1 MNKDYLDKSYPLEK
15 FLKSLNLENSEDLSE
30 LKSQIKYLTYIQ
42 SNLMTILQKNRKRI
56 LIESSLKN
64 GKSFSFFF
72 FLLNKLQNFLSS
84 EKKESPIIVWI
95 YANKRQLDDILKTLK
110 VFKTIFS
117 ALPLDLIFLDKPE
130 ENIKCENDQKTIRVI
145 SGTILDNINCFRK
158 NDLNPMDIDTL
169 FIDDLDYIIS
179 FGQLNN
185 ISRFVGFLNIKN
197 PFFFKNCQTI
207 VTVKEDLTQEM
218 EEFRKLVKE
227 KFVNIRIKIDYDEEI
242 KKLDNVEVDQNT
254 KNMAELSKAI
264 YNQFYYINE
273 NDNLFSLL
281 FLIIKFEI
289 FPDNFLII
297 VKNIEEVYRLK
308 LFLERI
314 NLTEKAVVY
323 NPTHPSTLKS
333 YRISLFNKGQSNFF
347 IAPKNIL
354 EDLKKNK
361 EQKDLKKIKNILFFN
376 PDLDYNE
383 YIKFLDFLSKRQKF
397 GTKNFNDYNICTFV
411 NNKHKNINDEN
422 NSVEIFQNL
431 LQTQRE
437 NYGRILF
444 QPIPIERKDI
454 ILYNYRVQ
462 EVINSLSKRQIKLFR
477 LIEVKKIMLKSK
489 KMKNYFK
496 TKQNEKNL
504 LLHKLNEL
512 SKDYNKHKVNVSSN
526 IPPYLEP
533 SFLKEENEKLS
544 KLNFMR
550 KKASK
555 TKRKDK
561 FIHRENPVITPAQH
575 LKTYSSHKLW
585 KIKHKI
591 KKRTD
596 KRSIRKGNY
605 KII

>member
-1 MNKDYLDKSYPLEK
+1 MNKDYLDKSFSLEK
-15 FLKSLNLENSEDLSE
+15 FLKNLNLENSENLSE
-30 LKSQIKYLTYIQ
+30 LKTQVKYLTYIQ
-42 SNLMTILQKNRKRI
+42 SNLITLLQKNRKRI

-64 GKSFSFFF
+64 GKSFSFFLF
-72 FLLNKLQNFLSS
+72 LLKKLQDHLLNKKN
-84 EKKESPIIVWI
+84 ESPIIVWI
-95 YANKRQLDDILKTLK
+95 YPNKRQLDDILKTLK
-110 VFKTIFS
+110 IFKKIFKT
-117 ALPLDLIFLDKPE
+117 LPLDLIFLDRPE
-130 ENIKCENDQKTIRVI
+130 ENIKSEQSENTIRVI

-158 NDLNPMDIDTL
+158 NNLNPMDIDTL

-185 ISRFVGFLNIKN
+185 ISRFVGYLNIKN
-197 PFFFKNCQTI
+197 PFFFKNCNTI
-207 VTVKEDLTQEM
+207 VTVKEDLTEEM

-227 KFVNIRIKIDYDEEI
+227 KFVNVRIKIDYDEEI
-242 KKLDNVEVDQNT
+242 KKLDKEEIDQDT
-254 KNMAELSKAI
+254 KDMADLSKAI

-273 NDNLFSLL
+273 NDNLYSLL

-289 FPDNFLII
+289 FPENFMIV

-314 NLTEKAVVY
+314 NLAEKAVVY

-333 YRISLFNKGQSNFF
+333 YRVTLFNKSQTNFVVV
-347 IAPKNIL
+347 PKTIL
-354 EDLKKNK
+354 EDMKKNRDQK
-361 EQKDLKKIKNILFFN
+361 EFKKIKNLIFFKAN
-376 PDLDYNE
+376 IEYNE
-383 YIKFLDFLSKRQKF
+383 YIKFLDFLAQRQNF
-397 GTKNFNDYNICTFV
+397 GTRRFNDYNICSFV
-411 NNKHKNINDEN
+411 NNKKNDQDEN
-422 NSVEIFQNL
+422 NEVERFQNL

-444 QPIPIERKDI
+444 QPIPIEKKDI
-454 ILYNYRVQ
+454 VLYNYRVQ

-489 KMKNYFK
+489 KMKDYFK
-496 TKQNEKNL
+496 DNKNEKNL

-512 SKDYNKHKVNVSSN
+512 SKDYNKQKVNVSSH

-555 TKRKDK
+555 TKRVDK
-561 FIHRENPVITPAQH
+561 FINRENPVITPAQH
-575 LKTYSSHKLW
+575 LRTYSSHKLW
-585 KIKHKI
+585 KVKHKI

-596 KRSIRKGNY
+596 KKSIRKGNY
-605 KII
+605 KIV